1 MEINK
6 KSKMNFLDLYCMIMA
21 DGIVHPK
28 ELETL
33 YRIGIE
39 TYGLTQE
46 EITKSVVS
54 AGKTM
59 VIPESPK
66 ERIGLLYEM
75 ALVAWA
81 DGKLEESERDL
92 LKRYAR
98 LYGVEEENIDE
109 LVDYLLDNAKANK
122 KEEDIIKELNI

>member
-1 MEINK
+1 MH
-6 KSKMNFLDLYCMIMA
+6 FLDLYCMIMA

-39 TYGLTQE
+39 TYGLTQD
-46 EITKSVVS
+46 EITQSVVS

-59 VIPESPK
+59 VIPESPEEK
-66 ERIGLLYEM
+66 IGLLYEM

-81 DGKLEESERDL
+81 DGEIEESERKL
-92 LKRYAR
+92 LKRYAI
-98 LYGVEEENIDE
+98 LYGVDNDKVDD
-109 LVDYLLDNAKANK
+109 LVEYLLDKAEDNV